1 MKEQHVNAKP
11 TPPPTDTG
19 DVVELEQLV
28 VEYTKLGAE
37 LEHIAERRDTI
48 KAILAARFAPGTTTP
63 VGEHKVQ
70 VKSGTRRLN
79 TARLAAA
86 YPVVQH
92 PDLYEPRI
100 SSAAVKQHL
109 APVALAN
116 FYDTGSPTVVIL

>member
-1 MKEQHVNAKP
+1 MNAKP
-11 TPPPTDTG
+11 TPPPAPTPAEAD
-19 DVVELEQLV
+19 DVVALEQLV

-48 KAILAARFAPGTTTP
+48 KAILAKKFAPGTTTP
-63 VGEHKVQ
+63 VGDHKVQ

-92 PDLYEPRI
+92 PNLYEPRI
-100 SSAAVKQHL
+100 SSASVKEHL
-109 APVALAN
+109 APVALTE
-116 FYDTGSPTVVIL
+116 FYDTGSPTVVVL

>member
-1 MKEQHVNAKP
+1 MTAKP
-11 TPPPTDTG
+11 TPPPAPSDAEAD
-19 DVVELEQLV
+19 DVVALEQLV
-28 VEYTKLGAE
+28 TEYTKLGAE

-48 KAILAARFAPGTTTP
+48 KAILARRFAPGTTTP

-79 TARLAAA
+79 TTRLATA

-100 SSAAVKQHL
+100 STAAVKAHL
-109 APVALAN
+109 APIALAE
-116 FYDTGSPTVVIL
+116 FYDAGAPTVVIL